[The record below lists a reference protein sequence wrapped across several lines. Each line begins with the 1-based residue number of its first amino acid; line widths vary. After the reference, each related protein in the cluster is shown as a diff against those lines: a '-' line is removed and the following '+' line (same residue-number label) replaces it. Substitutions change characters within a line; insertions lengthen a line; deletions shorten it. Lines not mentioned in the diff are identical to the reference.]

1 MYSIINDLMN
11 FFGIATIP
19 ATFGEFLSWF
29 VMFLF
34 GMEFVLYILDS
45 IFYTIR
51 QLSKGVR

>member
-29 VMFLF
+29 LMFLF

>member
-11 FFGIATIP
+11 FFGIAVLPTS
-19 ATFGEFLSWF
+19 FSEFLSWF